1 MSVKKSLYRKP
12 CRVTRQV
19 LLIMLLSP
27 SLPLLHETFRG
38 VVRVPQKESQDEH
51 PQELVVFL
59 ALQTVERVTTLSH
72 VLRSDTD
79 MKMM

>member
-1 MSVKKSLYRKP
+1 
-12 CRVTRQV
+12 
-19 LLIMLLSP
+19 MLLSP

-38 VVRVPQKESQDEH
+38 VVQVPRRKAEMNIRKS
-51 PQELVVFL
+51 ELSSL

-79 MKMM
+79 KKVM